1 MNSYPT
7 STLLPYN
14 SGYSPSFYIF
24 IFFYLHLPCSCPASV
39 LLLPSFCLLSGRPDV
54 SPWLRIILSKLHP
67 QVLPHSTPAADQDLG
82 ESQGEEWAEKK
93 HVPTQ
98 SPLMMRSSALS
109 AAGNQSRALVPFL
122 LFCPVSTSANWKQD
136 HLWAVSTTHWHF
148 EWCLCSGTS
157 FHSLAKLGHCRWLI

>member
-1 MNSYPT
+1 MRTASQRQF
-7 STLLPYN
+7 STEIGIHILPLPY
-14 SGYSPSFYIF
+14 SPTIVVIPPLFIF
-24 IFFYLHLPCSCPASV
+24 LFFFYLHLPCSCPASV

-122 LFCPVSTSANWKQD
+122 LNCPNTCLLYTSDAAD
-136 HLWAVSTTHWHF
+136 
-148 EWCLCSGTS
+148 E
-157 FHSLAKLGHCRWLI
+157 